1 MLQIFVLNYL
11 GQLKFG
17 KQQNKH
23 HFWLIYMS
31 VIIVKWFA
39 SSIKVMQAVCQ
50 ENEQKYFL
58 LYF

>member
-1 MLQIFVLNYL
+1 MCPQNCVLIATNFVLNYL

-17 KQQNKH
+17 RQQNKH

-39 SSIKVMQAVCQ
+39 S
-50 ENEQKYFL
+50 
-58 LYF
+58 